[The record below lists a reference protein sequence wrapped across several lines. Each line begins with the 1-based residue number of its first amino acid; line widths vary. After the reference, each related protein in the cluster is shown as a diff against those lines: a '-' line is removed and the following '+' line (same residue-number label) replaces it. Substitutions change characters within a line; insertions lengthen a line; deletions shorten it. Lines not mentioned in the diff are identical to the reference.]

1 MAECESTKRYCKLL
15 ALRSVESVAATDLIR
30 SRIKRFP
37 LIVSRFPSYPSKEGF
52 MFDIIGDIHG
62 HADELTALLEELG
75 YSQRDGV
82 YSHPERRVVFLG
94 DFVDRG
100 PKIRET
106 LEIVRGMVETDAAL
120 TVMGNHELNA
130 MAFHTPH
137 PDQPGEYVRPHTAKN
152 EKQHGQ
158 TLLQLSE
165 SQLSDA
171 LAWFRT
177 LPMWLELD
185 GLRAVHACWDDA
197 AIGQIENHLQQAGG
211 FTDEMLASAC
221 LPGEPLFESVEAIL
235 KGKEMQLPE
244 GHSFQDKDGHERTK
258 TRTRWFLD
266 ADGHTFGSYAMTEKL
281 ACDIPLSDDIRSKSR
296 PYGESEK
303 PVFLGHY
310 WLKEATP
317 KRLARNV
324 ACVDYSVAKGGF
336 LCAYRWD
343 GEQELLDEKFVYLK

>member
-1 MAECESTKRYCKLL
+1 MY
-15 ALRSVESVAATDLIR
+15 
-30 SRIKRFP
+30 
-37 LIVSRFPSYPSKEGF
+37 
-52 MFDIIGDIHG
+52 DIIGDIHG
-62 HADELTALLEELG
+62 HADALAALLGELG
-75 YSQRDGV
+75 YTQRDGV
-82 YSHPERRVVFLG
+82 YAHPDRRVVFLG

-106 LEIVRGMVETDAAL
+106 LELVRGMVETDAAV

-137 PDQPGEYVRPHTAKN
+137 PDQEGAYLRPHTAKN

-158 TLLQLSE
+158 TLLQLSD

-177 LPMWLELD
+177 LPMWLELE
-185 GLRAVHACWDDA
+185 GLRAVHACWDGESIRKIA
-197 AIGQIENHLQQAGG
+197 NQLEQSGKL
-211 FTDEMLASAC
+211 TDEVLASAC
-221 LPGEPLFESVEAIL
+221 LADGALFPAVEVIL
-235 KGKEMQLPE
+235 KGREMQLPE
-244 GHSFQDKDGHERTK
+244 GYSFQDKDGHERTK

-266 ADGHTFGSYAMTEKL
+266 ADGHTFGSYAMTDQL
-281 ACDIPLSDDIRSKSR
+281 ACDVPLTSEIRAAAR
-296 PYGESEK
+296 PYGETEK

-310 WLKEATP
+310 WLKETTP
-317 KRLARNV
+317 RRLARNV

-343 GEQELLDEKFVYLK
+343 GEQELSDDKFVFVK

>member
-1 MAECESTKRYCKLL
+1 MH
-15 ALRSVESVAATDLIR
+15 
-30 SRIKRFP
+30 
-37 LIVSRFPSYPSKEGF
+37 
-52 MFDIIGDIHG
+52 DIIGDIHG
-62 HADELTALLEELG
+62 HADALAELLGELG
-75 YSQRDGV
+75 YRRRDGV
-82 YSHPERRVVFLG
+82 FAHPDRKVVFLG
-94 DFVDRG
+94 DFIDRG

-106 LEIVRGMVETDAAL
+106 LEMVRGMVEAGSAL

-130 MAFHTPH
+130 MAFHTHH
-137 PDQPGEYVRPHTAKN
+137 PELPGEYLRPHTAKN

-158 TLLQLSE
+158 TLAQLSD

-197 AIGQIENHLQQAGG
+197 AIDQIDSAVKQAGG
-211 FTDEMLASAC
+211 LTDEVLASAC
-221 LPGEPLFESVEAIL
+221 LPGRDLFAAVEVIL
-235 KGKEMQLPE
+235 KGREMQLPD
-244 GHSFQDKDGHERTK
+244 GISFRDKDGHPRTK
-258 TRTRWFLD
+258 TRARWYLH
-266 ADGHTFGSYAMTEKL
+266 AHGHTFGSYAMADHL
-281 ACDIPLSDDIRSKSR
+281 ACDVPLSDEVREASR
-296 PYGESEK
+296 PYDPTEK

-310 WLKEATP
+310 WLPPATP

-343 GEQELLDEKFVYLK
+343 GEQELRDENFVLVK

>member
-1 MAECESTKRYCKLL
+1 
-15 ALRSVESVAATDLIR
+15 
-30 SRIKRFP
+30 
-37 LIVSRFPSYPSKEGF
+37 

-62 HADELTALLEELG
+62 HADELIALLSKLG
-75 YSQRDGV
+75 YSPRDGV
-82 YSHPERRVVFLG
+82 YGHPERRVIFLG

-100 PKIRET
+100 PKIHET

-130 MAFHTPH
+130 MAFHTAH
-137 PDQPGEYVRPHTAKN
+137 PSQPGEHLRPHTAKN

-158 TLLQLSE
+158 TLVQLSD

-185 GLRAVHACWDDA
+185 GLRAVHACWDDT
-197 AIGQIENHLQQAGG
+197 AIDQIEIQLQQAGG
-211 FTDEMLASAC
+211 LTDLLLASAC
-221 LPGEPLFESVEAIL
+221 LAGEPLFHSVEAIL
-235 KGKEMQLPE
+235 KGKEMQLPV
-244 GHSFQDKDGHERTK
+244 GYSFQDKDGHERTK
-258 TRTRWFLD
+258 TRTRWFLA
-266 ADGHTFGSYAMTEKL
+266 ADGHTFGSYAMTDHL
-281 ACDIPLSDDIRSKSR
+281 ACDVPLGEDVLAASR
-296 PYGESEK
+296 PYGETER

-317 KRLARNV
+317 RRLARNV

-343 GEQELLDEKFVYLK
+343 GEQELRDENFVYLS

>member
-1 MAECESTKRYCKLL
+1 
-15 ALRSVESVAATDLIR
+15 
-30 SRIKRFP
+30 
-37 LIVSRFPSYPSKEGF
+37 

-62 HADELTALLEELG
+62 HADELTALLRELG

-82 YSHPERRVVFLG
+82 YRHSERRVVFLG

-106 LEIVRGMVETDAAL
+106 LEIVRGMVETESAL

-130 MAFHTPH
+130 MAYHTPH
-137 PDQPGEYVRPHTAKN
+137 PDQPGDFLRPHTAKN

-158 TLLQLSE
+158 TLIQLSE

-185 GLRAVHACWDDA
+185 GLRAVHACWDD
-197 AIGQIENHLQQAGG
+197 IEIERIQNELQRSGG
-211 FTDEMLASAC
+211 LTDQLLASAC
-221 LPGEPLFESVEAIL
+221 LPGRSLFDSVEVVL
-235 KGKEMQLPE
+235 KGKEMQLP
-244 GHSFQDKDGHERTK
+244 GGYSFQDKDGHERTK
-258 TRTRWFLD
+258 TRMRWFL
-266 ADGHTFGSYAMTEKL
+266 AAEGQTFGSYAMTDQL
-281 ACDIPLSDDIRSKSR
+281 VCDIPLNDEILAKSR
-296 PYGESEK
+296 PYEETEK

-343 GEQELLDEKFVYLK
+343 GEQELLDEKFLFVR

>member
-1 MAECESTKRYCKLL
+1 
-15 ALRSVESVAATDLIR
+15 
-30 SRIKRFP
+30 
-37 LIVSRFPSYPSKEGF
+37 

-62 HADELTALLEELG
+62 HADELIALLGELG
-75 YSQRDGV
+75 YSQRDGI
-82 YSHPERRVVFLG
+82 YGHSERKVIFLG

-100 PKIRET
+100 PKIREA
-106 LEIVRGMVETDAAL
+106 LEIVRGMIETDAAL

-130 MAFHTPH
+130 MAFHMPH
-137 PDQPGEYVRPHTAKN
+137 PDRPGEYVRPHTPKN

-158 TLLQLSE
+158 TLIQLSD

-171 LAWFRT
+171 LTWFRT

-197 AIGQIENHLQQAGG
+197 EIGQIANQLQKSGG
-211 FTDEMLASAC
+211 LTDEVLAAAC
-221 LPGEPLFESVEAIL
+221 LPDGALFASIEVVL
-235 KGKEMQLPE
+235 KGKEMQLPQ
-244 GHSFQDKDGHERTK
+244 GYSFQDKDGHERTK
-258 TRTRWFLD
+258 TRTRWFL
-266 ADGHTFGSYAMTEKL
+266 AAAGHTFGSYAMTDEL
-281 ACDIPLSDDIRSKSR
+281 DCDIPLSDDVRRASR
-296 PYGESEK
+296 PYGETEK

-310 WLKEATP
+310 WLKQATP

-343 GEQELLDEKFVYLK
+343 GEQELCDENFVYVR

>member
-1 MAECESTKRYCKLL
+1 
-15 ALRSVESVAATDLIR
+15 
-30 SRIKRFP
+30 
-37 LIVSRFPSYPSKEGF
+37 

-62 HADELTALLEELG
+62 HADALTALLGELG
-75 YSQRDGV
+75 YAHRDGV
-82 YSHPERRVVFLG
+82 YGHPDRRVVFLG

-106 LEIVRGMVETDAAL
+106 LEIVRGMVETGSAL

-137 PDQPGEYVRPHTAKN
+137 PDRPGEYLRPHTAKN

-158 TLLQLSE
+158 TLLQLNDA
-165 SQLSDA
+165 QLSDA

-197 AIGQIENHLQQAGG
+197 SIATIENQLQQAGG
-211 FTDEMLASAC
+211 LTDEVLASAC
-221 LPGEPLFESVEAIL
+221 LPEGALFASIEVIL
-235 KGKEMQLPE
+235 KGREMQLPD
-244 GHSFQDKDGHERTK
+244 GYSFQDKDGHARTK
-258 TRTRWFLD
+258 TRTRWFQN
-266 ADGHTFGSYAMTEKL
+266 ADGHTFGSYAMTDHL
-281 ACDIPLSDDIRSKSR
+281 ACDVPLSDDIRAASR
-296 PYGESEK
+296 PYGETEK

-317 KRLARNV
+317 QRLARNV

-343 GEQELLDEKFVYLK
+343 GEQELRDEKFVFVK

>member
-1 MAECESTKRYCKLL
+1 
-15 ALRSVESVAATDLIR
+15 
-30 SRIKRFP
+30 
-37 LIVSRFPSYPSKEGF
+37 

-62 HADELTALLEELG
+62 HANELTALLRELG

-82 YSHPERRVVFLG
+82 YGHPERRVVFLG

-106 LEIVRGMVETDAAL
+106 LEIVRGMVETEAAL

-130 MAFHTPH
+130 MAYHTPH
-137 PDQPGEYVRPHTAKN
+137 PDRSGEFLRPHTAKN

-158 TLLQLSE
+158 TLIQLSE

-185 GLRAVHACWDDA
+185 GLRAVHACWDDVE
-197 AIGQIENHLQQAGG
+197 IGKIDSQFQQSGG
-211 FTDEMLASAC
+211 FTDQLLTSAC
-221 LPGEPLFESVEAIL
+221 LPGRPLFDSVEVVL
-235 KGKEMQLPE
+235 KGKEMQLPD
-244 GHSFQDKDGHERTK
+244 GYSFLDKDGHERTK
-258 TRTRWFLD
+258 TRMRWFLD
-266 ADGHTFGSYAMTEKL
+266 AEGHTFGSYAMTDQL
-281 ACDIPLSDDIRSKSR
+281 ACDVPLSDEILGRSR
-296 PYGESEK
+296 PYAETEK

-343 GEQELLDEKFVYLK
+343 GEQEVLDEKFIFVK

>member
-1 MAECESTKRYCKLL
+1 MY
-15 ALRSVESVAATDLIR
+15 
-30 SRIKRFP
+30 
-37 LIVSRFPSYPSKEGF
+37 
-52 MFDIIGDIHG
+52 DIIGDIHG
-62 HADELTALLEELG
+62 HADALAALLGELG
-75 YSQRDGV
+75 YTQRDGV
-82 YSHPERRVVFLG
+82 YAHPDRRVVFLG

-106 LEIVRGMVETDAAL
+106 LELVRGMVETDAAV

-137 PDQPGEYVRPHTAKN
+137 PDQEGAYLRPHTAKN

-158 TLLQLSE
+158 TLLQLSD

-177 LPMWLELD
+177 LPMWLELE
-185 GLRAVHACWDDA
+185 GLRAVHACWDGESIRKIA
-197 AIGQIENHLQQAGG
+197 NQLEQSGG
-211 FTDEMLASAC
+211 LTDEVLASAC
-221 LPGEPLFESVEAIL
+221 LADGALFPAVEVIL
-235 KGKEMQLPE
+235 KGREMQLPE
-244 GHSFQDKDGHERTK
+244 GYSFQDKDGHERTK

-266 ADGHTFGSYAMTEKL
+266 ADGHTFGSYAMTDQL
-281 ACDIPLSDDIRSKSR
+281 ACDVPLTSEIRAAAR
-296 PYGESEK
+296 PYGETEK

-310 WLKEATP
+310 WLKETTP
-317 KRLARNV
+317 RRLARNV

-343 GEQELLDEKFVYLK
+343 GEQELSDDKFVFVK